1 MSLISKARKR
11 RQNLPDPELLR
22 QMRLLESKIP
32 DPAARK
38 AYLDA
43 IVPEL
48 DRLIEKDNNPIL
60 RLKTSS

>member
-1 MSLISKARKR
+1 MTLISRARKR
-11 RQNLPDPELLR
+11 RQNLPDPELLK

-48 DRLIEKDNNPIL
+48 DRLIEKD
-60 RLKTSS
+60 KVK

>member
-1 MSLISKARKR
+1 MTLISRARKR
-11 RQNLPDPELLR
+11 RQNLPDLELLR
-22 QMRLLESKIP
+22 QMRILESKIP

-48 DRLIEKDNNPIL
+48 DRLIEKDKRDNL
-60 RLKTSS
+60 SSQT